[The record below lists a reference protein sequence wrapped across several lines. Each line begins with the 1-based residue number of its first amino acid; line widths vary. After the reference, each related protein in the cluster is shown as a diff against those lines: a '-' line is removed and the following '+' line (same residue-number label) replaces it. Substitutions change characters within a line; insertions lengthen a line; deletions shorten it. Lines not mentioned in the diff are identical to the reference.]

1 MIFWIGFFVMVFN
14 EGFVIMRHQSKF
26 FAQLRDELIK
36 EFGDGWKKF
45 HSTMD
50 WIWLGGVILGL
61 ILAGNQRLTDIVAL
75 VTFWG
80 CVLFFVYIP
89 KWIGQ
94 RLFRQK
100 NTPKIFRGFLV
111 FNFRFSYIIPR
122 DPAVIPTAIKN
133 PNSNRPCASAGVD
146 INMLLKYERT
156 DGSIVI
162 NVCSDQTE
170 ENKLWHS
177 TR

>member
-14 EGFVIMRHQSKF
+14 EGLVIMRHQSKF

-36 EFGDGWKKF
+36 DFGDGWKKF

-61 ILAGNQRLTDIVAL
+61 LLAGNQRLTDIVAL

-89 KWIGQ
+89 KWVG
-94 RLFRQK
+94 
-100 NTPKIFRGFLV
+100 
-111 FNFRFSYIIPR
+111 
-122 DPAVIPTAIKN
+122 
-133 PNSNRPCASAGVD
+133 
-146 INMLLKYERT
+146 
-156 DGSIVI
+156 
-162 NVCSDQTE
+162 
-170 ENKLWHS
+170 
-177 TR
+177 